1 MIDATL
7 TIQIDERGATLTV
20 SGHAGTPELFAV
32 QLRAAIVTLVTDP
45 DRLAKLTGCDVK
57 RLSRL
62 LDLTP
67 STTEV
72 VPVPTMALVEGVN

>member
-7 TIQIDERGATLTV
+7 TIRIDENGASLSV
-20 SGHAGTPELFAV
+20 HGHAGIPELFAV
-32 QLRAAIVTLVTDP
+32 RLRAAIATLVTDP

-62 LDLTP
+62 LELTP

-72 VPVPTMALVEGVN
+72 VPVPTMAMVEGVN